1 AYQNYRDRFQAN
13 IDSYKTRSKVNGLN
27 HAWNQVKIDGKW
39 YNLDVYHGDY
49 YDEHKSDRYYFFL
62 KSDKTFEKGVAPRI
76 WIKDLTYRANEDYKL
91 LGKN

>member
-1 AYQNYRDRFQAN
+1 
-13 IDSYKTRSKVNGLN
+13 